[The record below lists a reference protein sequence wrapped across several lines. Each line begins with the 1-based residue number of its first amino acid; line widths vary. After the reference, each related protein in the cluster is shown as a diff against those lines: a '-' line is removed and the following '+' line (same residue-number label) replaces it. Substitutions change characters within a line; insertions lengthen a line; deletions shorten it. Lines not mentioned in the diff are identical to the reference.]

1 MKSLLTPY
9 SSQCST
15 FKLWL
20 PLSASQFSRMHGKS
34 MSMTTLTTA
43 NPLVPPT
50 NKHFQGTVDGT
61 GCVNIGPANPP
72 SGVTCSLHSNGG
84 NANPTACDGTDLTAD
99 SAILSEI
106 KDAGAKPNRYG
117 MHLLRSGRLQ

>member
-1 MKSLLTPY
+1 MLDFQTMVALIG
-9 SSQCST
+9 
-15 FKLWL
+15 L
-20 PLSASQFSRMHGKS
+20 PIL
-34 MSMTTLTTA
+34 A
-43 NPLVPPT
+43 NAWE
-50 NKHFQGTVDGT
+50 
-61 GCVNIGPANPP
+61 ANPP

>member
-1 MKSLLTPY
+1 MLDFQTMVA
-9 SSQCST
+9 
-15 FKLWL
+15 FIGL
-20 PLSASQFSRMHGKS
+20 PILANAWEVYVYDNVDNCKPTGASNEQAFSRNRGR
-34 MSMTTLTTA
+34 
-43 NPLVPPT
+43 
-50 NKHFQGTVDGT
+50 
-61 GCVNIGPANPP
+61 
-72 SGVTCSLHSNGG
+72 NGG